1 MIAKK
6 FFGNMS
12 EGSSDEGINS
22 STWVPYK
29 DRPEWKDV
37 TPVPQDD
44 GPQPVVQ
51 IAYSEK
57 CK

>member
-1 MIAKK
+1 
-6 FFGNMS
+6 MS
-12 EGSSDEGINS
+12 EGSSDEGIGS

-29 DRPEWKDV
+29 DRPEWKDI
-37 TPVPQDD
+37 TPIPQDD